1 MNLRDLVEKL
11 SKTEFS
17 ASGVTL
23 NLSFRVVHL
32 SRANK

>member
-1 MNLRDLVEKL
+1 MNLRRLVEKL
-11 SKTEFS
+11 SKTELS

-23 NLSFRVVHL
+23 TSSFRVVHL